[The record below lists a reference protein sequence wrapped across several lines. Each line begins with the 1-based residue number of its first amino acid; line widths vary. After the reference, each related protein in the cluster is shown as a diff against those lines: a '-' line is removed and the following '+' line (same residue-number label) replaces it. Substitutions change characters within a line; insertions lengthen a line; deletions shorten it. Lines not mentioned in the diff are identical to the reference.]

1 VEAKKTVHLNQTGGM
16 ITIDKEFVETYL
28 KESEDYKCRV
38 KESEKIKVHFSD
50 KPCEIFLK
58 KYQPSEPDW
67 AIEYKTEN
75 WRAITK
81 TYAVKVES
89 MIAKIFRAS
98 DFVVKFEDGGTAA
111 TGETLQDYTEKN
123 FPKTKSLLYYVQAIW
138 LRQYLT
144 EPNGVTLIAP
154 INPVKKGNAYWK
166 PFFTQFDANKV
177 LHFDEEIL
185 VIKEGKDKWIV
196 VDQTDIQEVEK
207 IKNGYNVTIIF
218 SHGLGYVPAK
228 YNGGSPKLEDGEFL
242 YESVISGVCPW
253 WDQALVEESDKN
265 VQIKQHMHPEKEVYG
280 DDKCKPCGG
289 SGKTAHTIGIEKRI
303 EHKTCQSCAGS
314 GMATPS
320 ASPFGVW
327 HRRPPRGA
335 EAAGPDWSVRYI
347 EKDLKPT
354 EFLDGDIDK
363 RILRG
368 LESVCMAQLAEETA
382 DKTESGIK
390 KSYDWEQTNLFLYNI
405 AVDVC
410 QYFLPWCYKTIAD
423 YRYGVNGQGW
433 SEEKIQKSLPQI
445 NTPQRYDIVGV
456 NDIKAQIAEL
466 KEQDISPDIINEL
479 EKQLI
484 NKEFAGDTDTIN
496 YLTSVIELD
505 PLRNYSVEDKSLMT
519 ASGFAKTDDAAVS
532 SNIAT
537 LIQTLGID
545 KSFYNLPLEQKKKK
559 LYDLAR
565 KEGIIKKEAVLIPI
579 NGEGGNLDTPID
591 VEAEAKAKLKGTVG
605 GVQGVLAIQT
615 SVSQGIT
622 DYDAA
627 ITLLYEIYGF
637 DDKTARAILGKPK
650 KISLDATQGTQ
661 GNTGPSSGTNG

>member
-16 ITIDKEFVETYL
+16 ITINKEFVETYL

-67 AIEYKTEN
+67 AIDYKTEN

-154 INPVKKGNAYWK
+154 VNPEKKGNAYWK

-177 LHFDEEIL
+177 LHFDEEML

-207 IKNGYNVTIIF
+207 VKNGYNVTLIF
-218 SHGLGYVPAK
+218 AHNLGYVPAK

-265 VQIKQHMHPEKEVYG
+265 VSVKQHMHPEKAVYG
-280 DDKCKPCGG
+280 DTKCKACEGNGRIRKHVGLEKEARLVHCETCNG
-289 SGKTAHTIGIEKRI
+289 SGKSTPMT
-303 EHKTCQSCAGS
+303 S
-314 GMATPS
+314 G
-320 ASPFGVW
+320 FGVW
-327 HRRPPRGA
+327 EVRAARAGEESTPPWA
-335 EAAGPDWSVRYI
+335 PAKYI
-347 EKDLKPT
+347 EKDLSPVT
-354 EFLDGDIDK
+354 FLDGDIDK

-368 LESVCMAQLAEETA
+368 LEAVCMAQLAEETA

-390 KSYDWEQTNLFLYNI
+390 KSYDWEQTNIFLYNI
-405 AVDVC
+405 AVDIC
-410 QYFLPWCYKTIAD
+410 QFFLPWCYKTIAD
-423 YRYGVNGQGW
+423 YRYGANGQGW
-433 SEEKIQKSLPQI
+433 SEEKIEKSLPSI
-445 NTPQRYDIVGV
+445 NTPQRFDIVGV
-456 NDIKAQIAEL
+456 NDIKTQIAEL
-466 KEQDISPDIINEL
+466 KAESVSPDIINEL

-484 NKEFAGDTDTIN
+484 NKEFAGDTDTIL

-505 PLRNYSVEDKSLMT
+505 PLRNYNVEDKSLMY
-519 ASGFAKTDDAAVS
+519 ASGAIKLEDFAVS
-532 SNIAT
+532 AN
-537 LIQTLGID
+537 IQTLVQKAAVEKGFYQLSTDD
-545 KSFYNLPLEQKKKK
+545 KRTKIYAIAKS
-559 LYDLAR
+559 
-565 KEGIIKKEAVLIPI
+565 EGIGQK
-579 NGEGGNLDTPID
+579 
-591 VEAEAKAKLKGTVG
+591 
-605 GVQGVLAIQT
+605 
-615 SVSQGIT
+615 
-622 DYDAA
+622 A
-627 ITLLYEIYGF
+627 ITIPLNV
-637 DDKTARAILGKPK
+637 T
-650 KISLDATQGTQ
+650 TGTQ
-661 GNTGPSSGTNG
+661 GNTRQASGTNG

>member
-1 VEAKKTVHLNQTGGM
+1 M
-16 ITIDKEFVETYL
+16 ITITKEFVDTYL
-28 KESEDYKCRV
+28 KESEDYKERV

-50 KPCEIFLK
+50 KPCPIFLK

-67 AIEYKTEN
+67 AIAYKEEN

-98 DFVVKFEDGGTAA
+98 DFVIKFEDSSVNSAA

-123 FPKTKSLLYYVQAIW
+123 FPKTKNLLYYVQAIW

-154 INPVKKGNAYWK
+154 INPKKDKNEYWK
-166 PFFTQFDANKV
+166 PFFTQYEAKKV
-177 LHFDEEIL
+177 LSFDEDYLI
-185 VIKEGKDKWIV
+185 IKEGKDKWVIV
-196 VDQTDIQEVEK
+196 DKTDIIEVEK
-207 IKNGYNVTIIF
+207 VKNGYTQTVIY
-218 SHGLGYVPAK
+218 SHDLGYIPAK

-242 YESVISGVCPW
+242 YESVIAGVCPW
-253 WDQALVEESDKN
+253 WDQALVEEADKN
-265 VQIKQHMHPEKEVYG
+265 VQVKQHVHPEKEVYG
-280 DDKCKPCGG
+280 DDKCKSCSG
-289 SGKTAHTIGIEKRI
+289 SGKTAHSIGLEKRI
-303 EHKTCQSCAGS
+303 EHKTCHNCGGS
-314 GMATPS
+314 GIATPS
-320 ASPFGVW
+320 ASPFGIW

-335 EAAGPDWSVRYI
+335 EAPGPDWSVRYV
-347 EKDLKPT
+347 EKDLKPV

-368 LESVCMAQLAEETA
+368 LEAVCMAQLAEETA

-405 AVDVC
+405 AVDIC
-410 QYFLPWCYKTIAD
+410 QFFLPWCYKVIAD
-423 YRYGVNGQGW
+423 YRYGAVGQGW
-433 SEEKIQKSLPQI
+433 TEEKVLKSLPQI

-456 NDIKAQIAEL
+456 NDIKTQIAEL
-466 KEQDISPDIINEL
+466 KKENVSPDIINEL

-484 NKEFAGDTDTIN
+484 NKEFAGDSDTIN
-496 YLTSVIELD
+496 YLSSVIELD

-532 SNIAT
+532 SNIQT
-537 LIQTLGID
+537 LVQTLGMD
-545 KSFYNLPLEQKKKK
+545 KNFYNLPLDQKKKK
-559 LYDLAR
+559 VYDLAR
-565 KEGIIKKEAVLIPI
+565 KEGIIKKEAVLIPMS
-579 NGEGGNLDTPID
+579 GEAGIGMDTPND

-615 SVSQGIT
+615 SVAQGIT

-627 ITLLYEIYGF
+627 VTLLYEIYGF
-637 DDKTARAILGKPK
+637 DDKTARAILGNPK
-650 KISLDATQGTQ
+650 KIKANGTTQGAFQ
-661 GNTGPSSGTNG
+661 NTGQADGTNG